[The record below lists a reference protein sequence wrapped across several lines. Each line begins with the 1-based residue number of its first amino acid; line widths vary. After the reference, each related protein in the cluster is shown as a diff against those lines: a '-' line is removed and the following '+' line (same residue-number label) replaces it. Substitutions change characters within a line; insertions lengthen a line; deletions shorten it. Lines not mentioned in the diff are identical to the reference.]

1 MGGGPPSFV
10 EPAQEGEA
18 GHHGWVSRTNKK
30 SDLDQIAATCLALG
44 VDRRLL
50 SPAEQAV
57 LPDRPVEALDLQK
70 TRSLIL
76 EGEDPLGQAFCD
88 ARTAKERRPHGQTF
102 TPAPIVRSMLEWA
115 RGRTVPARVVDPGC
129 GSGRYVL
136 AALSTFPDA
145 VGVAVELDPY
155 AALMTRAG
163 AHVLGLESRLD
174 VVVGDYREL
183 SLPRIE
189 GVTLFLGNPPY
200 VRHHAIDGRWKAW
213 LGETASQMGLR
224 ASGLAGLHV
233 HFLLATALHAQA
245 EDVGSFITSS
255 EWLDTGYGGL
265 VRDLLTG
272 PFSASSLHVLDPRSL
287 PFEDATVTGTIMCFE
302 VGADSP
308 DVRIQTAESVDA
320 LDELSAG
327 LPVSR
332 RRLVGASRW
341 SAITRPTPRTPDGY
355 VELGEIARVHRG
367 AVTGANR
374 VWVTPRDAVDLP
386 DDLLF
391 PAITRAR
398 ELFAAGERLSTSDDL
413 KAVIDLPTDLDI
425 LDEPDRKRV
434 DRFLRKAKRLG
445 VANGYVARNR
455 RAWWSVGLSSPAPIL
470 TTYMA
475 RRPPAFVRN
484 AVDARHIN
492 IAHGI
497 YPRETMS
504 DSDLD
509 ALAAYLRVNVST
521 TSGRTY
527 AGGLT
532 KFEPREMER
541 LVVPDLPLLRDKGRH
556 DSRSAA
562 EIVGV

>member
-1 MGGGPPSFV
+1 
-10 EPAQEGEA
+10 
-18 GHHGWVSRTNKK
+18 VSRTKKK
-30 SDLDQIAATCLALG
+30 SSLDQIAATCLALG
-44 VDRRLL
+44 VDWRHL

-57 LPDRPVEALDLQK
+57 LPDCPVEPLDLQE

-76 EGEDPLGQAFCD
+76 EGEDPLGRAFCA
-88 ARTAKERRPHGQTF
+88 ARTAEERRSHGQTF

-136 AALSTFPDA
+136 AALSTFPSA
-145 VGVAVELDPY
+145 TGVAVDLDPY

-200 VRHHAIDGRWKAW
+200 VRHHAIDGRWKTW
-213 LGETASQMGLR
+213 LGETASKMGLS

-233 HFLLATALHAQA
+233 HFLLATALHAQVG
-245 EDVGSFITSS
+245 DVGSFITSS
-255 EWLDTGYGGL
+255 EWLDTGYGRL

-272 PFSASSLHVLDPRSL
+272 PLSASSIHVLNPKSP
-287 PFEDATVTGTIMCFE
+287 PFDDATVTGAIMCFE

-308 DVRIQTAESVDA
+308 NVRIQTAGSVDV
-320 LDELSAG
+320 LGDLSAG
-327 LPVSR
+327 LPVPR
-332 RRLVGASRW
+332 QRLAGASRW
-341 SAITRPTPRTPDGY
+341 SAVTRPAPRTPDGY

-374 VWVTPRDAVDLP
+374 VWVTSRDAVDLP
-386 DDLLF
+386 GDLLL
-391 PAITRAR
+391 PTVTRAR
-398 ELFAAGERLSTSDDL
+398 ELFAAGECLTTTDGL
-413 KAVIDLPTDLDI
+413 KAVISLPADLDV
-425 LDEPDRKRV
+425 LDESDRERV
-434 DRFLRKAKRLG
+434 DRFLREAERLG
-445 VANGYVARNR
+445 AADGYVARRR
-455 RAWWSVGLSSPAPIL
+455 RAWWSVGLASPAPIL
-470 TTYMA
+470 ATYMA

-484 AVDARHIN
+484 SAGVRHIN

-497 YPRETMS
+497 YPSEPMS
-504 DSDLD
+504 APELD
-509 ALAAYLRVNVST
+509 ALAAYLRTSVST
-521 TSGRTY
+521 ASGRTY

-541 LVVPDLPLLRDKGRH
+541 LVVPGLPLLREMTTPARG
-556 DSRSAA
+556 
-562 EIVGV
+562 

>member
-1 MGGGPPSFV
+1 MYDV
-10 EPAQEGEA
+10 
-18 GHHGWVSRTNKK
+18 T
-30 SDLDQIAATCLALG
+30 LDQIAATCLALG
-44 VDRRLL
+44 VDRHCL
-50 SPAEQAV
+50 SSTELAV
-57 LPDRPVEALDLQK
+57 LPTQPVEPLDLSQI
-70 TRSLIL
+70 RRLIL
-76 EGEDPLGQAFCD
+76 DGEDPLGQAFCA
-88 ARTAKERRPHGQTF
+88 ARTAEERRPRGQTF
-102 TPAPIVRSMLEWA
+102 TPAPIVRSMLEWTK
-115 RGRTVPARVVDPGC
+115 GRVTPARVVDPGC
-129 GSGRYVL
+129 GSGRYIL
-136 AALSTFPDA
+136 AALRAFPHA
-145 VGVAVELDPY
+145 VGLASDLDPY
-155 AALMTRAG
+155 ATLMTRAN
-163 AHVLGLESRLD
+163 ARVLGLESRLK
-174 VVVGDYREL
+174 VIVGDYRAL
-183 SLPRIE
+183 RLPKIE

-200 VRHHAIDGRWKAW
+200 VRHHNIDARWKTW
-213 LGETASQMGLR
+213 LGATASRMGMKASKL
-224 ASGLAGLHV
+224 SGLHA
-233 HFLLATALHAQA
+233 HFFLATALYAQA
-245 EDVGSFITSS
+245 GDIGSFITSS
-255 EWLDTGYGGL
+255 EWLDVNYGQL
-265 VRDLLTG
+265 IRELLIG
-272 PFSASSLHVLDPRSL
+272 PLSVSSLHILSPTSL
-287 PFEDATVTGTIMCFE
+287 PFGDATVTGAITCFE
-302 VGADSP
+302 VGANAP
-308 DVRIQTAESVDA
+308 EVQIQTVDSVDA
-320 LDELSAG
+320 LGDLSAG
-327 LPVSR
+327 FPVSR
-332 RRLVGASRW
+332 RRLAETSRW
-341 SAITRPTPRTPDGY
+341 SAITRVPPKLPDGY
-355 VELGEIARVHRG
+355 VELGELARVHRG
-367 AVTGANR
+367 TVTGANKI
-374 VWVTPRDAVDLP
+374 WVTPRDAVDLP

-541 LVVPDLPLLRDKGRH
+541 LVVPDLPLLRDKGCH
-556 DSRSAA
+556 EPSSAA
-562 EIVGV
+562 EMVGV